1 MWTWARRRAE
11 PAAWLAAALSL
22 TLGLGATASAH
33 AEDAS
38 EIVMSGREVLTSNHA
53 SMNLELDVRLNG
65 ASRNLIS
72 TFRGSPD
79 GSVLGATPGELAQI
93 GFDPRR
99 LLALPDGLV
108 HLADLP
114 GLRVRYNEA
123 EQTIDLEA
131 PAELLATTRLDAR
144 GLASTGTVPTTATPL
159 GAVVNYTMF
168 ATGGQSGG
176 GVAFQGASAEIDAR
190 VFSRFGVVSTSAL
203 ASAGPD
209 VAGGVTRLDTTW
221 RYEQPERTMTY
232 SAGDVITR
240 GLSWSR
246 PVRLGGLQVSRSF
259 GLRPDLVTAPIPVI
273 SGTAAAPSSLDLYV
287 NNVKQ
292 LSTNVPAG
300 PFEVSRAPLAYG
312 AGMAQVV
319 VRDALG
325 RDTRIDLPFYA
336 SDALLAPGLADFALE
351 AGYTRRNFGVISN
364 DYDRRLAAS
373 GSLRYGLTPKITLE
387 AHAEAAGGLVNG
399 GVGAVVGV
407 GRWAVASLAAAGSE
421 ARGEVGGLFDLS
433 IESRQ
438 RHFTISARMQ
448 RTVGDYQDLASWT
461 SARGPPSGAV
471 TGGVITSADPLYA
484 AAFRAP
490 RAVDQAVLSVPV
502 FNDRTRLSLSYARLV
517 RDDDRARLLGLS
529 MSHDFKFAN
538 VYVRAL
544 HDFDRR
550 GSTTVSVGLSLPLG
564 RGVYASS
571 EVRSDS
577 GGVSAVA
584 EAASRGA
591 ESPGDFGWR
600 VRVGEGQ
607 VSDHL
612 LAATYMS
619 SLGRAEAG
627 LQQLN
632 GRATGYGQFAG
643 GFAYVAGQPFL
654 SRRLDGPFA
663 VVDAGAKGLPVRY
676 ENRLIGKTGRNG
688 RLLVP
693 NLVAYQP
700 NRISIDPTYL
710 PLDQDVAEDTAMVS
724 PRTGAAA
731 LVRLGW
737 TTSSSAL
744 LSLIDSE
751 GRPIEAGAEGRLEGG
766 GGEDF
771 FVGYDGEAYVSGLSA
786 HNTVHIRRPGGR
798 SCRASFAYRSQ
809 RGRQVRIGPAR
820 CLPTVIAEPRPAAAP
835 SVAHDKVAA
844 R

>member
-11 PAAWLAAALSL
+11 PVAWLAAALL
-22 TLGLGATASAH
+22 IALGSAGAPAH
-33 AEDAS
+33 AATSEDAS
-38 EIVMSGREVLTSNHA
+38 EIVMSGREVVTSNA
-53 SMNLELDVRLNG
+53 AMNLQLEVRLNG
-65 ASRNLIS
+65 APRNLIS

-79 GSVLGATPGELAQI
+79 GGVIGATKAELAQI
-93 GFDPRR
+93 GFDPRKLQAR
-99 LLALPDGLV
+99 PDGLV
-108 HLADLP
+108 HLADVP
-114 GLRVRYNEA
+114 GLHVRYDEA
-123 EQTIDLEA
+123 EQTIDFAA
-131 PAELLATTRLDAR
+131 PPNLLATTRLDAR
-144 GLASTGTVPTTATPL
+144 GLAPAGNVSTTATPL
-159 GAVVNYTMF
+159 GAVVNYTLF
-168 ATGGQSGG
+168 ATGGQSGSA
-176 GVAFQGASAEIDAR
+176 VAFQGASAEIDAR
-190 VFSRFGVVSTSAL
+190 LFSRFGVVSTSAL
-203 ASAGPD
+203 AGAGPD
-209 VAGGVTRLDTTW
+209 VASGVTRLDTTW
-221 RYEQPERTMTY
+221 RYEQAERTMTY

-259 GLRPDLVTAPIPVI
+259 GLRPDLVTSPIPVI

-292 LSTNVPAG
+292 LSANVPAG

-351 AGYTRRNFGVISN
+351 AGYARRNFGVISN

-373 GSLRYGLTPKITLE
+373 GSIRYGLTPKFTAE

-399 GVGAVVGV
+399 GLGAVVGV
-407 GRWAVASLAAAGSE
+407 GRWAVASLAASGSE

-438 RHFTISARMQ
+438 RLFTISARMQ

-461 SARGPPSGAV
+461 SARGPPSAALTGA
-471 TGGVITSADPLYA
+471 VITSLADPLYA

-517 RDDDRARLLGLS
+517 RDDDRTRLLGLS

-538 VYVRAL
+538 VYLRAL

-564 RGVYASS
+564 RGVYASG
-571 EVRSDS
+571 EVRSEA
-577 GGVSAVA
+577 GGASVVA

-591 ESPGDFGWR
+591 ESPGDLGWR
-600 VRVGEGQ
+600 VRIGEGQ
-607 VSDHL
+607 TSDRL
-612 LAATYMS
+612 LAGTYVT

-627 LQQLN
+627 VQQID
-632 GRATGYGQFAG
+632 GRTTGYGQFSG

-663 VVDAGAKGLPVRY
+663 VVDAGARGLPVRY
-676 ENRLIGKTGRNG
+676 ENRLVGKTGRSG
-688 RLLVP
+688 RLLIP

-710 PLDQDVAEDTAMVS
+710 PLDQDVAEDTAMVA

-731 LVRLGW
+731 IVRLGW

-744 LSLIDSE
+744 LSLVDGE
-751 GRPIEAGAEGRLEGG
+751 GRAIEAGAEGRLQGASAA
-766 GGEDF
+766 EDF
-771 FVGYDGEAYVSGLSA
+771 FVGYDGEAYVSGLKA
-786 HNTVHIRRPGGR
+786 HNTVEIRRPGGR
-798 SCRASFAYRSQ
+798 SCRASFAYRGQ
-809 RGRQVRIGPAR
+809 RGRQVRIGPAP
-820 CLPTVIAEPRPAAAP
+820 CLPTLTAKPRTAAQ
-835 SVAHDKVAA
+835 DKVAA